1 MSSNQN
7 QKKLSIPLLSFIPA
21 VVLFD
26 PVSEHTSSQPER
38 FNEKHATARD
48 PAARGGGEEGE
59 REEKYIKWLIKKE
72 ACALPSRGYS
82 LLSRPT
88 WGSFP

>member
-1 MSSNQN
+1 M
-7 QKKLSIPLLSFIPA
+7 
-21 VVLFD
+21 VLFD
-26 PVSEHTSSQPER
+26 PVSEHTSLHSEE

-48 PAARGGGEEGE
+48 SAARGGEEERE

-82 LLSRPT
+82 LLSHPI